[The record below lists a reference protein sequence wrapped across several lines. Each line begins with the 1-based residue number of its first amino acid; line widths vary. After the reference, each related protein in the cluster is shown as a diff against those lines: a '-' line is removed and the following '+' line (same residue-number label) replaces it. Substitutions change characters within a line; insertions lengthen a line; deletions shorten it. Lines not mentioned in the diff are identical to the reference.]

1 MAKLSRARF
10 DSRFLFLLPI
20 PLLWVLLGH
29 YGFLDRLENQ
39 FVDLRFRA
47 RGEIEAPVNLIY
59 VDLDTRAVQK
69 LGERPW
75 SREMYG
81 RAARALIENG
91 GARAV
96 GFDFVF
102 SGVSFSE
109 LVDVAKAA
117 KGTNAL
123 ASVTKKHP
131 NVILAVQY
139 TEGEAV
145 TQGEESQRKIPLI
158 RKGKTDRSKNDVP
171 EMPQYPLLGPTWG
184 RVGLIDFDIEYG
196 GDVVPRWVPMF
207 AHTMNPTLYHLSL
220 QLVLQ
225 WLGLDERAVKIFED
239 RIDLVHPN
247 GSVALTIPLRERQL
261 VEVNWFSRWG
271 SALNPRVSLSDVV
284 GYERALSSSDPKE
297 RAEAEEYFRWFRGA
311 IVLIGPTDAIMQD
324 LAPTGMERAPMPKVG
339 VHGNMVKTI
348 LSGKFLQRFPEWVT
362 WTNVF
367 ALTLGVTWLAM
378 SGGRRS
384 VWFKFGAA
392 VLFLAYLGLCLA
404 AFNEAHFVL
413 PMAAPLGAAL
423 STSFVGVTWQLL
435 LEEKQKGR
443 IKGMFGTYVSPQLVE
458 RMIASGQNPQLGGH
472 EQEITAYF
480 SDIQG
485 FSAFSEIL
493 PPAKLVELMNEYLTA
508 CTDIVVEAQG
518 GTLDKYIGDAVV
530 AMFGAPIAQ
539 PDHAY
544 RACVASQLV
553 HTKLAELRQKWK
565 SEGEKW
571 PEIVSQMQSRI
582 GLNSGLA
589 TIGNMGSRTRFDYT
603 MMGDN
608 VNLASRM
615 ESGAKTWGVYTMV
628 SEATKLQCAEHGG
641 DRVVF
646 RPLARIQVMGRS
658 QAVPI
663 FEIVG
668 LKDSLPQTTR
678 DCIGIFETALEKY
691 YARDWSGAARLF
703 MQSAELE
710 PNQPGTA
717 PGVKTNPSLVYIVR
731 AERYQSE
738 PPPANWDGR
747 YVMTEK

>member
-81 RAARALIENG
+81 RAARALIESG

-158 RKGKTDRSKNDVP
+158 RKGMTDRSKNDVP
-171 EMPQYPLLGPTWG
+171 EMPQYPLLGATWG

-297 RAEAEEYFRWFRGA
+297 RAEAEEYFKWFRGA

-384 VWFKFGAA
+384 VWFKFGVA

-404 AFNEAHFVL
+404 AT
-413 PMAAPLGAAL
+413 AAL
-423 STSFVGVTWQLL
+423 LVA
-435 LEEKQKGR
+435 LELAK
-443 IKGMFGTYVSPQLVE
+443 
-458 RMIASGQNPQLGGH
+458 IAW
-472 EQEITAYF
+472 
-480 SDIQG
+480 
-485 FSAFSEIL
+485 
-493 PPAKLVELMNEYLTA
+493 
-508 CTDIVVEAQG
+508 
-518 GTLDKYIGDAVV
+518 
-530 AMFGAPIAQ
+530 
-539 PDHAY
+539 
-544 RACVASQLV
+544 R
-553 HTKLAELRQKWK
+553 R
-565 SEGEKW
+565 
-571 PEIVSQMQSRI
+571 R
-582 GLNSGLA
+582 
-589 TIGNMGSRTRFDYT
+589 
-603 MMGDN
+603 
-608 VNLASRM
+608 LAS
-615 ESGAKTWGVYTMV
+615 
-628 SEATKLQCAEHGG
+628 
-641 DRVVF
+641 
-646 RPLARIQVMGRS
+646 
-658 QAVPI
+658 
-663 FEIVG
+663 
-668 LKDSLPQTTR
+668 
-678 DCIGIFETALEKY
+678 
-691 YARDWSGAARLF
+691 
-703 MQSAELE
+703 
-710 PNQPGTA
+710 
-717 PGVKTNPSLVYIVR
+717 
-731 AERYQSE
+731 
-738 PPPANWDGR
+738 
-747 YVMTEK
+747 